1 MIATLTCS
9 TYFIIRVITA
19 YVTIIAVSNYH
30 TVIYTVHL
38 CEMVDPN
45 RKLLRQKSEFTTIDN
60 ILALFQAGPHEVE
73 ETPSSLE
80 EGLL

>member
-1 MIATLTCS
+1 MIETLTCS

-19 YVTIIAVSNYH
+19 YVTIIAVLNYH
-30 TVIYTVHL
+30 SNIYSTS
-38 CEMVDPN
+38 MSNGDPN

-60 ILALFQAGPHEVE
+60 ISALFQAGPHDVE

>member
-1 MIATLTCS
+1 
-9 TYFIIRVITA
+9 
-19 YVTIIAVSNYH
+19 
-30 TVIYTVHL
+30 
-38 CEMVDPN
+38 MVDPN

-60 ILALFQAGPHEVE
+60 ISALFQAGPHDVE

>member
-1 MIATLTCS
+1 
-9 TYFIIRVITA
+9 
-19 YVTIIAVSNYH
+19 
-30 TVIYTVHL
+30 
-38 CEMVDPN
+38 MVDPN